1 MAGSVPGLVF
11 LAGDSIELFSGV
23 RVNTIFGFML
33 SVLSIGAKWS
43 EGVVELPAAG
53 AVLEL
58 LLWTLTKV
66 EGGCVGLGAGGV
78 TFGSFH
84 ELPLPNSGRSIRSVL
99 TKWDDSAADGG
110 VVRNSLAWI
119 YSNSN
124 E

>member
-1 MAGSVPGLVF
+1 MV
-11 LAGDSIELFSGV
+11 
-23 RVNTIFGFML
+23 
-33 SVLSIGAKWS
+33 
-43 EGVVELPAAG
+43 
-53 AVLEL
+53 
-58 LLWTLTKV
+58 
-66 EGGCVGLGAGGV
+66 GGCRRVSGSRCSSLVIAVDVDKGRRCLGAGGV